1 MLMRERLSTPHYTE
15 RCSRTIDG
23 LGYVRPMPA
32 HEQRLIEWRDSRRGV
47 RRRDLSG
54 VASLFLLAL
63 TLSSCAKDPGPT
75 EVPVAADCD
84 ARVATTPST
93 APGRLLVGYTP
104 YGPNWVTP
112 DFTFVRQHSS
122 IISLH
127 TVVNSKVP
135 WDIFLGDYKSLATY
149 DADLKRDA
157 PAWRNT
163 LCALRSQSYPRPI
176 YLSEEFLL
184 DRGKGS
190 HMLPPR
196 LDGTYPAEFLIG
208 GFSTYR
214 SPAARKA
221 AANLA
226 RYLVE
231 FFQPIAFSPFIEFDL
246 TGRGR
251 QLDQEWVGMTDAY
264 HDIYVEAKKWKTSLN
279 PDGIPIF
286 PTFMWNLV
294 QSAEKGGEPRFGYNL
309 IRSVAAKAPIDWI
322 GLSMYPNSEF
332 NFGNILLK
340 PAQIDAKF
348 VEDARRVFNDSR
360 PITISETGWQVCS
373 ANGCFEND
381 QTAYVQWLVSE
392 GKRLSMPF
400 LINFFETDPIFTGP
414 TGSITLPFG
423 FRTAAPELRHRP
435 ALGVFDAQLP

>member
-1 MLMRERLSTPHYTE
+1 
-15 RCSRTIDG
+15 
-23 LGYVRPMPA
+23 
-32 HEQRLIEWRDSRRGV
+32 
-47 RRRDLSG
+47 
-54 VASLFLLAL
+54 
-63 TLSSCAKDPGPT
+63 
-75 EVPVAADCD
+75 
-84 ARVATTPST
+84 
-93 APGRLLVGYTP
+93 
-104 YGPNWVTP
+104 
-112 DFTFVRQHSS
+112 
-122 IISLH
+122 
-127 TVVNSKVP
+127 
-135 WDIFLGDYKSLATY
+135 
-149 DADLKRDA
+149 
-157 PAWRNT
+157 
-163 LCALRSQSYPRPI
+163 
-176 YLSEEFLL
+176 
-184 DRGKGS
+184 
-190 HMLPPR
+190 MLPPR

-214 SPAARKA
+214 SLAARKA

-264 HDIYVEAKKWKTSLN
+264 HDIYVETKKWKTSLN

-294 QSAEKGGEPRFGYNL
+294 QSAEKGGELRFGYNL
-309 IRSVAAKAPIDWI
+309 IRSVAAKAPIDWM

-381 QTAYVQWLVSE
+381 QLAYTQWLVSE

-435 ALGVFDAQLP
+435 ALAVFDAQLP

>member
-1 MLMRERLSTPHYTE
+1 MME
-15 RCSRTIDG
+15 D
-23 LGYVRPMPA
+23 
-32 HEQRLIEWRDSRRGV
+32 RDWLRGV
-47 RRRDLSG
+47 RHGDLPKVVLFFG
-54 VASLFLLAL
+54 VL

-75 EVPVAADCD
+75 EVSRATSCEPTVAA
-84 ARVATTPST
+84 VPST

-104 YGPNWVTP
+104 YGPNWVTR
-112 DFTFVRQHSS
+112 DFGFVRQHSS

-135 WDIFLGDYKSLATY
+135 WDTFLGEYKSFATY
-149 DADLKRDA
+149 ETDLKRDA

-163 LCALRSQSYPRPI
+163 LCTLRTQSYPRPI

-184 DRGKGS
+184 DRGKGP

-208 GFSTYR
+208 GVSTYR
-214 SPAARKA
+214 SSAARQA

-251 QLDQEWVGMTDAY
+251 QLDQEWAGMLDAY
-264 HDIYVEAKKWKTSLN
+264 HDIYIEAKKWKTTLN

-294 QSAEKGGEPRFGYNL
+294 QSAEKGGEPRFGYAL
-309 IRSVAAKAPIDWI
+309 IRSVAAKAPTDWI
-322 GLSMYPNSEF
+322 GLSVYPNSEF

-348 VEDARRVFNDSR
+348 IEDARRVFNDLR

-373 ANGCFEND
+373 PNGCFEND
-381 QTAYVQWLVSE
+381 QAAYVQWLVTE
-392 GKRLSMPF
+392 GRRLSMPF
-400 LINFFETDPIFTGP
+400 LINFFETDPVFTGAA
-414 TGSITLPFG
+414 GSLTLTFG

-435 ALGVFDAQLP
+435 ALSVFDAQLP

>member
-1 MLMRERLSTPHYTE
+1 MIEGPDQPH
-15 RCSRTIDG
+15 
-23 LGYVRPMPA
+23 
-32 HEQRLIEWRDSRRGV
+32 GV
-47 RRRDLSG
+47 RRRDLPR
-54 VASLFLLAL
+54 VAFLLVAL
-63 TLSSCAKDPGPT
+63 TLSSCAKDPGST
-75 EVPVAADCD
+75 EVSGAANCDSTVVA
-84 ARVATTPST
+84 VPST

-112 DFTFVRQHSS
+112 DFSFVRQHSS

-135 WDIFLGDYKSLATY
+135 WDIFLGDYKSLAAY

-184 DRGKGS
+184 DRGKGP
-190 HMLPPR
+190 HILPPR

-208 GFSTYR
+208 GLSTYR

-251 QLDQEWVGMTDAY
+251 QLDQEWVGMVDAY
-264 HDIYVEAKKWKTSLN
+264 RDIYVEAKKWKTTLH

-294 QSAEKGGEPRFGYNL
+294 QSAEKGSEPQFGYNL
-309 IRSVAAKAPIDWI
+309 IRSIATKAPIDWI

-340 PAQIDAKF
+340 PAQIDARF
-348 VEDARRVFNDSR
+348 VEDARRVFNDLR

-381 QTAYVQWLVSE
+381 QVAYIQWLVSE
-392 GKRLSMPF
+392 GRRLSMPF
-400 LINFFETDPIFTGP
+400 LVNFFETDPVFTGP
-414 TGSITLPFG
+414 TGSVTLTFG

>member
-1 MLMRERLSTPHYTE
+1 MALSLSACKNDSTPTE
-15 RCSRTIDG
+15 TTTTDIC
-23 LGYVRPMPA
+23 
-32 HEQRLIEWRDSRRGV
+32 DSK
-47 RRRDLSG
+47 
-54 VASLFLLAL
+54 VAS
-63 TLSSCAKDPGPT
+63 
-75 EVPVAADCD
+75 VPSA
-84 ARVATTPST
+84 

-112 DFTFVRQHSS
+112 DFNFVRQHSS

-135 WDIFLGDYKSLATY
+135 WDVFLGDYKTLTTY

-208 GFSTYR
+208 GVSTYR

-251 QLDQEWVGMTDAY
+251 GLDAEWVGMVDAY
-264 HDIYVEAKKWKTSLN
+264 HDIYIEAKKWKTTLN

-286 PTFMWNLV
+286 PTFMWNLI
-294 QSAEKGGEPRFGYNL
+294 QAAEKGGERRFGYDL
-309 IRSVAAKAPIDWI
+309 IRSVASKAPIDWI

-348 VEDARRVFNDSR
+348 IEDARRVFNDTR

-373 ANGCFEND
+373 RNGCFEND
-381 QTAYVQWLVSE
+381 QVAYVQWLVSE
-392 GKRLSMPF
+392 GKRLAMPF

-414 TGSITLPFG
+414 TGSLTLPFG
-423 FRTAAPELRHRP
+423 VRTAAPELRRRP
-435 ALGVFDAQLP
+435 ALTVFDAQLP

>member
-1 MLMRERLSTPHYTE
+1 MIEGRTQPH
-15 RCSRTIDG
+15 
-23 LGYVRPMPA
+23 
-32 HEQRLIEWRDSRRGV
+32 GV
-47 RRRDLSG
+47 RHRDQPR
-54 VASLFLLAL
+54 VAFLLVAL

-75 EVPVAADCD
+75 AVSGAADCD
-84 ARVATTPST
+84 SLVAAVPST
-93 APGRLLVGYTP
+93 APSRLLVGYTP
-104 YGPNWVTP
+104 YGPNWATP

-122 IISLH
+122 IIALH

-135 WDIFLGDYKSLATY
+135 WDVFLGDYKSLALY
-149 DADLKRDA
+149 DADLQRDA
-157 PAWRNT
+157 PAWRNR
-163 LCALRSQSYPRPI
+163 LCALRAQSYPRAI

-184 DRGKGS
+184 DRGKGP

-196 LDGTYPAEFLIG
+196 LDGSYPAEFLIAG
-208 GFSTYR
+208 VSTYR

-251 QLDQEWVGMTDAY
+251 QLDQEWVGMVDAY
-264 HDIYVEAKKWKTSLN
+264 RDIYSEAKRWRTTLH

-294 QSAEKGGEPRFGYNL
+294 QSAEKGSEPRFGYNL
-309 IRSVAAKAPIDWI
+309 IRSIAAKAPIDWL

-340 PAQIDAKF
+340 PAQIDARF
-348 VEDARRVFNDSR
+348 VEDARRVFNDLR

-373 ANGCFEND
+373 AHGCFEND
-381 QTAYVQWLVSE
+381 QRAYIQWLVSE
-392 GKRLSMPF
+392 GRRLSMPF
-400 LINFFETDPIFTGP
+400 LINFFETDPVFTGP
-414 TGSITLPFG
+414 TGSVTLPFG
-423 FRTAAPELRHRP
+423 VRTAAPELRHRP
-435 ALGVFDAQLP
+435 ALSVFDAQLP

>member
-1 MLMRERLSTPHYTE
+1 MTVTHGM
-15 RCSRTIDG
+15 
-23 LGYVRPMPA
+23 
-32 HEQRLIEWRDSRRGV
+32 
-47 RRRDLSG
+47 RRRDRPT
-54 VASLFLLAL
+54 VALLLVAL
-63 TLSSCAKDPGPT
+63 TLWSCKKDSSPT
-75 EVPVAADCD
+75 ESSATNDCD
-84 ARVATTPST
+84 TKVASVPST
-93 APGRLLVGYTP
+93 SPGRLLVGYTP

-112 DFTFVRQHSS
+112 DFGFVRQHSS
-122 IISLH
+122 VISLH

-135 WDIFLGDYKSLATY
+135 WDTFLGDYKSLVAY
-149 DADLKRDA
+149 DSALKRDA

-184 DRGKGS
+184 DRGKGA

-208 GFSTYR
+208 GVSTYR
-214 SPAARKA
+214 SLAARKA

-251 QLDQEWVGMTDAY
+251 GLDAEWIAMTDAY
-264 HDIYVEAKKWKTSLN
+264 HDIYIEAKKWKTSLN

-294 QSAEKGGEPRFGYNL
+294 QSAEKGGQPQFGYNL

-322 GLSMYPNSEF
+322 GLSVYPNSEF

-348 VEDARRVFNDSR
+348 IEDAHRVFNDSR

-381 QTAYVQWLVSE
+381 QAVYIQWLVSE
-392 GKRLSMPF
+392 GRRLSMPF
-400 LINFFETDPIFTGP
+400 VINFFETDPIFSGS
-414 TGSITLPFG
+414 TGSVTLTFG

-435 ALGVFDAQLP
+435 ALSVFDAQLP